1 MLLRWISIIVMIRL
15 WRILLQWIDLISPCT
30 VSNISTNRGGCMKLT
45 LRKIS
50 LFLLIVIIQLFLTSI
65 ISFSQ
70 EQKYPRGAQYFLGT
84 DDQLLIKVNIWGFVA
99 NPGQYLVPSDTDLI
113 SLISFAGGPREG
125 AKLNNIKLIRAKK
138 SKEAKD
144 SIININVKKYIKT
157 GEESLIPQLNPGD
170 TIIVSGSKW
179 YHFSNF
185 VSFITK
191 IATLVQIYWWI
202 VYYSERNR

>member
-1 MLLRWISIIVMIRL
+1 MKKFHIDRGGIMKLNYRRIYF
-15 WRILLQWIDLISPCT
+15 ILL
-30 VSNISTNRGGCMKLT
+30 
-45 LRKIS
+45 
-50 LFLLIVIIQLFLTSI
+50 FVIILILINNVVSY
-65 ISFSQ
+65 SQ

-99 NPGQYLVPSDTDLI
+99 KPGQYLVPSETDLI

-138 SKEAKD
+138 SKESKET
-144 SIININVKKYIKT
+144 IINIDVKKFIKS
-157 GEESLIPQLNPGD
+157 GEESLIPQLQPGD
-170 TIIVSGSKW
+170 TIIVSGSTW

-185 VSFITK
+185 IGFITK

-202 VYYSERNR
+202 VYYSNRN